1 MSSLSSLA
9 ARNVAR
15 NRRRSLVTLAAVLLG
30 VTAVLVLRG
39 FIDGFIRLMVD
50 DIVQG
55 KTGALQVHTA
65 GYMDSSDALLLE
77 PNIPYDEALLAR
89 VRAVPGVT
97 GVTGRIQFSGLVSN
111 GVSQTMFVGRG
122 LDMATEKQAVPR
134 AGFDVLPGGRALAQG
149 DHAHVILGNEL
160 AQSFHAVTPAE
171 KARALAAKPSDV
183 ESLVDRVTL
192 ASSSPKGRAN
202 SLDVSVEGLSVSS
215 LPFENKRVVTVPLKL
230 AQELLGLEGR
240 VTELAVAVDDLR
252 NLERIAADLR
262 RELGPQ
268 YEVHTWQ
275 ELQPFVRDVISRQ
288 RFVMGLIS
296 VILFV
301 IIITGII
308 NTMLMSVFER
318 VREIGTMLAVGMRR
332 RQVLT
337 MFLAEA
343 TLLGLLGGV
352 GGVLLGSAIVRAIA
366 ARGIPMTAV
375 INSGSKSVLRPELD
389 SSFIVLTLVVA
400 VVGALGAAAWPA
412 WRASRLNPV
421 DALRSV

>member
-1 MSSLSSLA
+1 MSTLSSIA

-39 FIDGFIRLMVD
+39 FIDGFVRLMVD

-55 KTGALQVHTA
+55 KTGALQIHTA
-65 GYMDSSDALLLE
+65 GYMDSSDALPLE
-77 PNIPYDEALLAR
+77 PSLPYDETLLAR

-111 GVSQTMFVGRG
+111 GVSQTMFVGRA
-122 LDMATEKQAVPR
+122 LDLVTEKQAVPR
-134 AGFDVLPGGRALAQG
+134 AGFDVMPGGRALAG
-149 DHAHVILGNEL
+149 NDHAHAILGNEL

-171 KARALAAKPSDV
+171 KAKAAGA
-183 ESLVDRVTL
+183 EALVDRVTL

-262 RELGPQ
+262 EQLGPR

-275 ELQPFVRDVISRQ
+275 ELQPFVRDIISRQ

-296 VILFV
+296 VILF
-301 IIITGII
+301 IIILTGII

-332 RQVLT
+332 KQVLT
-337 MFLAEA
+337 MFLVEA
-343 TLLGLLGGV
+343 TLLGVLGGV
-352 GGVLLGSAIVRAIA
+352 GGVLLGSAIVRGIA
-366 ARGIPMTAV
+366 ARGIPMSMV
-375 INSGSKSVLRPELD
+375 VNSGSQSVLRPELD
-389 SSFIVLTLVVA
+389 PSFVGLTLAVA
-400 VVGALGAAAWPA
+400 VVGALAAAAWPA
-412 WRASRLNPV
+412 WRASRLDPV
-421 DALRSV
+421 EALRSV

>member
-77 PNIPYDEALLAR
+77 PSIPYDEALLSR
-89 VRAVPGVT
+89 IRAVPGVT

-111 GVSQTMFVGRG
+111 GVSQTMFVGRA
-122 LDMATEKQAVPR
+122 LDPVTEKQAVPR
-134 AGFDVLPGGRALAQG
+134 AGFDVLPGGRALAEG
-149 DHAHVILGNEL
+149 DHAHAILGNEL
-160 AQSFHAVTPAE
+160 AQSFGG
-171 KARALAAKPSDV
+171 V
-183 ESLVDRVTL
+183 ERVTL

-215 LPFENKRVVTVPLKL
+215 LPFENKRVVAVPLKL
-230 AQELLGLEGR
+230 AQELLGMEGR

-252 NLERIAADLR
+252 NLERIAAELR
-262 RELGPQ
+262 RELGPE

-275 ELQPFVRDVISRQ
+275 ELQPFVRDIISRQ

-296 VILFV
+296 LILFV

-332 RQVLT
+332 RQVLA
-337 MFLAEA
+337 MFLVEA
-343 TLLGLLGGV
+343 TLLGVLGGV
-352 GGVLLGSAIVRAIA
+352 GGVLLGSTIVRAMA
-366 ARGIPMTAV
+366 ARGIPMSAMLS
-375 INSGSKSVLRPELD
+375 NGSSSVLRPEL
-389 SSFIVLTLVVA
+389 SPSFILLTLGVA
-400 VVGALGAAAWPA
+400 VVGALVASAWPA
-412 WRASRLNPV
+412 WRASRLDPV
-421 DALRSV
+421 EALRSL

>member
-1 MSSLSSLA
+1 MSTLSSIA

-39 FIDGFIRLMVD
+39 FIDGFVRLMVD

-55 KTGALQVHTA
+55 KTGALQVHTT

-77 PNIPYDEALLAR
+77 PSIPYDEALLAR

-111 GVSQTMFVGRG
+111 GVSQTMFVGRA
-122 LDMATEKQAVPR
+122 LDVLTEKQAVPR
-134 AGFDVLPGGRALAQG
+134 AGFDVLPGGRALAGG
-149 DHAHVILGNEL
+149 DHAHAILGNEL

-171 KARALAAKPSDV
+171 KTKAAGA

-230 AQELLGLEGR
+230 AQELLGMEGR

-275 ELQPFVRDVISRQ
+275 ELQPFVRDIISRQ
-288 RFVMGLIS
+288 SFVMGLIS
-296 VILFV
+296 LILFV

-332 RQVLT
+332 KQVLT
-337 MFLAEA
+337 MFLVEA
-343 TLLGLLGGV
+343 ALLGVLGGV
-352 GGVLLGSAIVRAIA
+352 GGVLLGSAIVRGIA
-366 ARGIPMTAV
+366 ARGIPMSLV
-375 INSGSKSVLRPELD
+375 VSSGSQSVLRPELNP
-389 SSFIVLTLVVA
+389 SFVGMTLAVA
-400 VVGALGAAAWPA
+400 VVGALAAAAWPA
-412 WRASRLNPV
+412 WRASRLDPV
-421 DALRSV
+421 EALRSV

>member
-1 MSSLSSLA
+1 MSTLSSIA

-30 VTAVLVLRG
+30 VTAILVLRG
-39 FIDGFIRLMVD
+39 FIEGFVALMVD

-55 KTGALQVHTA
+55 KTGALQIHTR
-65 GYMDSSDALLLE
+65 GYMDDSDALPLE
-77 PNIPYDEALLAR
+77 PSLSYDESLLAR
-89 VRAVPGVT
+89 VRKVPGVT

-111 GVSQTMFVGRG
+111 GLSQTMFVGRG
-122 LDMATEKQAVPR
+122 LDLATERQAVPR
-134 AGFDVLPGGRALAQG
+134 AGFDVLPGGRALAAG
-149 DHAHVILGNEL
+149 DHAHAIIGNEL
-160 AQSFHAVTPAE
+160 AQSFHAVLPAE
-171 KARALAAKPSDV
+171 KAKALAAKQAGA

-230 AQELLGLEGR
+230 AQELLGMEGR

-262 RELGPQ
+262 QELGPQ

-275 ELQPFVRDVISRQ
+275 ELQPFVRDIIVRQ

-296 VILFV
+296 LILFV

-332 RQVLT
+332 RQVLA
-337 MFLAEA
+337 MFLVEA
-343 TLLGLLGGV
+343 TLLGVVGGV
-352 GGVLLGSAIVRAIA
+352 GGVLLGSSIVRAMA
-366 ARGIPMTAV
+366 ARGIPMSMV
-375 INSGSKSVLRPELD
+375 VNSGSQSVLRPQL
-389 SSFIVLTLVVA
+389 SPSFVVMTLAVA
-400 VVGALGAAAWPA
+400 VVGALVAAAWPA
-412 WRASRLNPV
+412 WRASRLDPV
-421 DALRSV
+421 EALRSV

>member
-1 MSSLSSLA
+1 MSTLSSIA

-30 VTAVLVLRG
+30 VTAILVLRG
-39 FIDGFIRLMVD
+39 FIEGFVALMVD

-55 KTGALQVHTA
+55 KTGALQIHTR
-65 GYMDSSDALLLE
+65 GYLDDSDALPLE
-77 PNIPYDEALLAR
+77 PSLSYDESLLAR
-89 VRAVPGVT
+89 VRKVPGVT

-111 GVSQTMFVGRG
+111 GLSQTMFVGRG
-122 LDMATEKQAVPR
+122 LDLATERQAVPR
-134 AGFDVLPGGRALAQG
+134 AGFDVLPGGRALAAG
-149 DHAHVILGNEL
+149 DHAHAILGNEL
-160 AQSFHAVTPAE
+160 AQSFHAVLPAQRA
-171 KARALAAKPSDV
+171 KALAAKQADA

-252 NLERIAADLR
+252 NLDRIAAELR
-262 RELGPQ
+262 QELGPQ

-275 ELQPFVRDVISRQ
+275 ELQPFVRDIIVRQ

-296 VILFV
+296 LILFV

-332 RQVLT
+332 WQVLA
-337 MFLAEA
+337 MFLVEA
-343 TLLGLLGGV
+343 TLLGVVGGV
-352 GGVLLGSAIVRAIA
+352 GGVLLGSTIVRALA
-366 ARGIPMTAV
+366 ARGIPMSLV
-375 INSGSKSVLRPELD
+375 VNSGSQSVLRPQL
-389 SSFIVLTLVVA
+389 SPSFVLMTLMVA
-400 VVGALGAAAWPA
+400 VVGALVAAAWPA
-412 WRASRLNPV
+412 WRASRLDPV
-421 DALRSV
+421 EALRSV

>member
-39 FIDGFIRLMVD
+39 FIDGFVRLMVD

-65 GYMDSSDALLLE
+65 GYMESSDALLLE
-77 PNIPYDEALLAR
+77 PSIPYDEALLAR
-89 VRAVPGVT
+89 IRAVPGVT

-111 GVSQTMFVGRG
+111 GVSQTMFVGRA
-122 LDMATEKQAVPR
+122 LDPATEKRAVPR
-134 AGFDVLPGGRALAQG
+134 AGFDVLPGGRALAEG
-149 DHAHVILGNEL
+149 DHAHAILGNEL
-160 AQSFHAVTPAE
+160 AQSFGG
-171 KARALAAKPSDV
+171 V
-183 ESLVDRVTL
+183 ERVTL

-215 LPFENKRVVTVPLKL
+215 LPFENKRVVAVPLKL
-230 AQELLGLEGR
+230 AQELLGMEGR

-262 RELGPQ
+262 QELGPQ

-275 ELQPFVRDVISRQ
+275 ELQPFVRDIINRQ
-288 RFVMGLIS
+288 RYVMGLIS
-296 VILFV
+296 LILFV
-301 IIITGII
+301 IIITGIV

-332 RQVLT
+332 RQVLA
-337 MFLAEA
+337 MFLVEA
-343 TLLGLLGGV
+343 TLLGVLGGV
-352 GGVLLGSAIVRAIA
+352 GGVLLGSSIVRAMA
-366 ARGIPMTAV
+366 ARGIPMGTM
-375 INSGSKSVLRPELD
+375 IGSGSNSVLRPEL
-389 SSFIVLTLVVA
+389 SPSFILLTLTVA
-400 VVGALGAAAWPA
+400 VLGALVASAWPA
-412 WRASRLNPV
+412 WKASRLDPV
-421 DALRSV
+421 EALRSL

>member
-55 KTGALQVHTA
+55 KTGALQVHTT
-65 GYMDSSDALLLE
+65 GYMESSDALLLE
-77 PNIPYDEALLAR
+77 PSIPYDEALLAR
-89 VRAVPGVT
+89 IRAVPGVT

-111 GVSQTMFVGRG
+111 GLSQTMFVGRA
-122 LDMATEKQAVPR
+122 LDLATEKQAVPR

-149 DHAHVILGNEL
+149 DHAQAILGNEL
-160 AQSFHAVTPAE
+160 ARSFGAVE
-171 KARALAAKPSDV
+171 
-183 ESLVDRVTL
+183 RVTL

-202 SLDVSVEGLSVSS
+202 SLDVSVQGLSVSS
-215 LPFENKRVVTVPLKL
+215 LPFENKRVVAVPLKL
-230 AQELLGLEGR
+230 AQELLGMEGR

-252 NLERIAADLR
+252 NVERIAAALR
-262 RELGPQ
+262 QELGPQ

-275 ELQPFVRDVISRQ
+275 ELQPFVRDIITRQ
-288 RFVMGLIS
+288 RYVMGLIS
-296 VILFV
+296 LILFV

-332 RQVLT
+332 RQVLA
-337 MFLAEA
+337 MFLVEA
-343 TLLGLLGGV
+343 TLLGVLGGV
-352 GGVLLGSAIVRAIA
+352 GGVLLGSAIVRAMA
-366 ARGIPMTAV
+366 ARGIPMGSM
-375 INSGSKSVLRPELD
+375 IGSGSSSVLRPEL
-389 SSFIVLTLVVA
+389 SPSFVLLTLAVA
-400 VVGALGAAAWPA
+400 VVGALVASAWPA
-412 WRASRLNPV
+412 WRASRLDPV
-421 DALRSV
+421 EALRSL

>member
-9 ARNVAR
+9 VRNVAR

-55 KTGALQVHTA
+55 KTGALQVHTT
-65 GYMDSSDALLLE
+65 GYLESSDALLLE
-77 PNIPYDEALLAR
+77 PSIPYDEALLSR
-89 VRAVPGVT
+89 IRAVPGVT

-111 GVSQTMFVGRG
+111 GVSQTMFVGRA
-122 LDMATEKQAVPR
+122 LDLATEKQAVPR
-134 AGFDVLPGGRALAQG
+134 AGFDVLPGGRALTEG
-149 DHAHVILGNEL
+149 DHAHAILGNEL
-160 AQSFHAVTPAE
+160 AQSFGG
-171 KARALAAKPSDV
+171 V
-183 ESLVDRVTL
+183 ERVTL

-202 SLDVSVEGLSVSS
+202 SLDVSVQGLSVSS
-215 LPFENKRVVTVPLKL
+215 LPFENKRVVAVPLKL
-230 AQELLGLEGR
+230 AQELLGMEGR

-252 NLERIAADLR
+252 NLERIAAELR
-262 RELGPQ
+262 RELGPE

-275 ELQPFVRDVISRQ
+275 ELQPFVRDIISRQ

-296 VILFV
+296 LILFV

-332 RQVLT
+332 RQVLA
-337 MFLAEA
+337 MFLVEA
-343 TLLGLLGGV
+343 TLLGVLGGV
-352 GGVLLGSAIVRAIA
+352 GGVLLGSAIVRAMA
-366 ARGIPMTAV
+366 ARGIPMAAMLS
-375 INSGSKSVLRPELD
+375 NSSVLRPEL
-389 SSFIVLTLVVA
+389 SPSFILLTLGVA
-400 VVGALGAAAWPA
+400 VVGALVASAWPA
-412 WRASRLNPV
+412 WRASRLDPV
-421 DALRSV
+421 EALRSL